1 MESEEL
7 TGTRT
12 GTESPPP
19 PSTLSS
25 ADVLTPVLSPVPE
38 PPVTD
43 AAVRPTEGDLST
55 SASAESVQQLT
66 PPEKRVIEFFRTGE
80 GAFVATNL
88 SVRTTVTGGT
98 SILHSIEEVL
108 KRHRIEMGKSDTS
121 NISVR
126 EALRNRGDEAKRVI
140 VQELKQMLDKKVWVP
155 VLGSKLTA
163 SQRSAII
170 RSSMFIKRK
179 NNPDGSFQKLK
190 ARLVAGGD
198 QQNKELY
205 DDLSSPTVSTSAV
218 FTMLAVAAHEK
229 RHVAVVDISGAFLNA
244 DMTLGVPVHMRLD
257 RTMSAFVMEIDDK
270 YRKYVDSGGGLIV
283 HLKKALYGCVE
294 SSGLWYENL
303 RATMVTLGYAS
314 NAYDK
319 CVFNR
324 VGSDGHQCTAAV
336 HVDDLL
342 IMSKS
347 KESMSHLIEGLR
359 KRYGIITLA
368 HGPAINYLGMSIDM
382 HVHGQ
387 AMITMKGYSDEIVKT
402 SGVQGTAKSPAT
414 DGLFETRED
423 AALVAEPTRV
433 WFHKVVAMIL

>member
-1 MESEEL
+1 
-7 TGTRT
+7 
-12 GTESPPP
+12 
-19 PSTLSS
+19 
-25 ADVLTPVLSPVPE
+25 
-38 PPVTD
+38 
-43 AAVRPTEGDLST
+43 
-55 SASAESVQQLT
+55 
-66 PPEKRVIEFFRTGE
+66 
-80 GAFVATNL
+80 
-88 SVRTTVTGGT
+88 
-98 SILHSIEEVL
+98 
-108 KRHRIEMGKSDTS
+108 MGKSDTS

-336 HVDDLL
+336 HV
-342 IMSKS
+342 
-347 KESMSHLIEGLR
+347 
-359 KRYGIITLA
+359 
-368 HGPAINYLGMSIDM
+368 
-382 HVHGQ
+382 
-387 AMITMKGYSDEIVKT
+387 KT
-402 SGVQGTAKSPAT
+402 CSS
-414 DGLFETRED
+414 
-423 AALVAEPTRV
+423 
-433 WFHKVVAMIL
+433 